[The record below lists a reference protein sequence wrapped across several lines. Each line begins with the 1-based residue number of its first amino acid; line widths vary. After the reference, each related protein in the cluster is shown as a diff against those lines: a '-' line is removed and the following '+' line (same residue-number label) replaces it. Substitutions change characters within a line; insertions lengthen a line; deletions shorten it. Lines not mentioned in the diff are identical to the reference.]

1 MQVKM
6 LFGVSP
12 SSEIPAAEQREQ
24 SSSAPAT
31 RRGGGRR
38 CGARATLGEGMGKT
52 SPLKVFNLLLKA
64 LQQSV

>member
-1 MQVKM
+1 M
-6 LFGVSP
+6 LFGPSP
-12 SSEIPAAEQREQ
+12 SSEIPAADQREQ

-38 CGARATLGEGMGKT
+38 CGARTTMGEGMGKM
-52 SPLKVFNLLLKA
+52 SSLKVFDLLLKA